1 WQSNFNQV
9 KEQVLSQGFD
19 PQFIRMWQYY
29 LSYCEAGFL
38 IKRLNLHQILLRKAS

>member
-1 WQSNFNQV
+1 M
-9 KEQVLSQGFD
+9 LSQGFD